1 MLCIYHSTWRLIF
14 YLFILT
20 LYMISKLFFLWL
32 FLLKDILFLT
42 FEYRRYCNLFLAYNT
57 LLTYLYDI
65 NLMMILFC
73 IDYLT
78 CSHLLHLLLLI
89 DLLIFFLYVFITF
102 FLYISPFSL
111 LRFHI
116 KFILI
121 IPLQVNWFILL
132 SRRRWWF
139 RKLFSINVPVLS
151 VRHWVYFFIIILTY
165 FLILG
170 FKTLNI
176 TLVSLNYIIK
186 IPLLNQKKVWKKI
199 NTTKNSMLLASSY
212 FTEEFERN

>member
-1 MLCIYHSTWRLIF
+1 
-14 YLFILT
+14 
-20 LYMISKLFFLWL
+20 
-32 FLLKDILFLT
+32 
-42 FEYRRYCNLFLAYNT
+42 
-57 LLTYLYDI
+57 
-65 NLMMILFC
+65 MMILFC

-78 CSHLLHLLLLI
+78 RSHLLYLLLLI
-89 DLLIFFLYVFITF
+89 DLLISFFYLFVTF

-111 LRFHI
+111 FRFHI

-151 VRHWVYFFIIILTY
+151 VRHLVYFFIIILTY

-199 NTTKNSMLLASSY
+199 NTTKNSMLLPSSN
-212 FTEEFERN
+212 FTEEFKRN